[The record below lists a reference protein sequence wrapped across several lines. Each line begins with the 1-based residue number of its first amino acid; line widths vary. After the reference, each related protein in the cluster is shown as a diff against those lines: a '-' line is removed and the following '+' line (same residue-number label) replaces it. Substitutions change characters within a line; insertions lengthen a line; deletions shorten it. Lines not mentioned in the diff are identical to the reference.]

1 VVDVSAVRFN
11 LKGGGAYT
19 LNLPEGGD
27 VEGLL
32 AYVANQHVLTL
43 VDQTTG
49 AHGTFWTR
57 DLTSVDVNG
66 EVALVPRGRTREAPA
81 PTMTRIEQDQ
91 ERTRSAAEQQGQTRE
106 EPTRATRHAE
116 ADDGAQRD
124 GIMRRGWSM

>member
-1 VVDVSAVRFN
+1 VVDVTAVRFN
-11 LKGGGAYT
+11 VKGGGAYT

-57 DLTSVDVNG
+57 DLTSVDVDG
-66 EVALVPRGRTREAPA
+66 EVRLVPRGRTREVPA
-81 PTMTRIEQDQ
+81 PTMQR
-91 ERTRSAAEQQGQTRE
+91 
-106 EPTRATRHAE
+106 AE
-116 ADDGAQRD
+116 ANERCEREGRSR
-124 GIMRRGWSM
+124 GGWSM